1 MTSPSEHLQHLLV
14 SRLKLRHLAL
24 LQQIERHRTL
34 SRVAAE
40 MRLTQPAITKALQ
53 EIEDVFMTRLFD
65 RTRRGLEP
73 TRAGQAALRYAQV
86 LLAESASAAQA
97 LAAIDGGLG
106 GRLRIGW
113 TPQVPDVLR
122 NAVFTH
128 LLGQQPRVAV
138 VAREGT
144 TDELVAAINSRSLDC
159 AIARSYQEGGGA
171 DFVQEAIYEQEPAL
185 IVPARSRARLARAP
199 LDWAQLAQLDWILP
213 PPNTP
218 MRRTFSAMFLS
229 AGVQPPSPIAET
241 TSLRGIETVLSL
253 EPASITILARDV
265 GLEMATRG
273 GCAVL
278 PQRLTWNLP
287 PVSLFVARAAA
298 GHPIVQSLTH
308 VIRQAA
314 QATRG

>member
-1 MTSPSEHLQHLLV
+1 MNPPSAQLQHLIV

-53 EIEDVFMTRLFD
+53 EIEDVFLARLFD

-86 LLAESASAAQA
+86 VLAESESAAET
-97 LAAIDGGLG
+97 LAAIDGGLS

-113 TPQVPDVLR
+113 TPQVPDMLR

-144 TDELVAAINSRSLDC
+144 TDELVAAISARSLDC
-159 AIARSYQEGGGA
+159 AIGRSYQDGGA
-171 DFVQEAIYEQEPAL
+171 TDLVQEAIYEQEPAL

-229 AGVQPPSPIAET
+229 AGVQPPVPIAET
-241 TSLRGIETVLSL
+241 TSLRGIETVMGL
-253 EPASITILARDV
+253 EPASITLLARDV
-265 GLEMATRG
+265 GLEMASRG
-273 GCAVL
+273 RCAVL

-287 PVSLFVARAAA
+287 PVSLFLSRAAA
-298 GHPIVQSLTH
+298 GHPIVRSLTH

-314 QATRG
+314 RATKG